1 MQARLAEELGW
12 CDARARKNER
22 WYRAI
27 KVLQL
32 IAAALGPVVAGIVIS
47 PAWPAGM
54 IRRA

>member
-1 MQARLAEELGW
+1 VQARLAEELGW